1 MSQQPP
7 QQSRP
12 EASQAAPAQM
22 SSGYATLEQRLKY
35 ISECKYKY

>member
-7 QQSRP
+7 QQSRSL
-12 EASQAAPAQM
+12 EGSQTAPTQM

-35 ISECKYKY
+35 ISECE